1 VPFALRADPATPMAA
16 HFADAAAGIPFGQ
29 GRVIVVADPD
39 LLRNDVLRH
48 CAWGADVVAMR
59 MLEWLRAG
67 GTQPRTAI
75 EFDEYHQGYGHAPGL
90 RDLLERF
97 LGGHPVGRAL
107 LAVMAAA
114 LVLLLA
120 VAPRA
125 IPPVE
130 NETIERRDPLEQ
142 VDALAHAYEQVGAS
156 RTATLRLL
164 RAVRQRVEGPGGIG
178 RSRPDEDFLADA
190 AREDPAL
197 DADVALIGRAL
208 REPLAERDLPA
219 VGAALRRLEAS
230 LTAIHA

>member
-1 VPFALRADPATPMAA
+1 
-16 HFADAAAGIPFGQ
+16 
-29 GRVIVVADPD
+29 VA
-39 LLRNDVLRH
+39 V
-48 CAWGADVVAMR
+48 R

-90 RDLLERF
+90 LDLLERF
-97 LGGHPVGRAL
+97 FVGHPVGRAL

-125 IPPVE
+125 IAPVE